1 MADKYIKNNSGQLA
15 EVEATV
21 TSSGAGNA
29 GDIVALDGSGK
40 LDTTVLPTGIGA
52 TTKLAATTENL
63 SAGDLV
69 NLYNDSGTI
78 KARKADASNGRR
90 AIGFVLSS
98 VTSPNNATVYL
109 DGTITG
115 LTGLTPGAAY
125 YLSGSSAGAATATAP
140 STSGYISQEIGIALS
155 ATEINFEEQQPIT
168 LA

>member
-40 LDTTVLPTGIGA
+40 LDTTVLPSGIGA

-90 AIGFVLSS
+90 AHGFVLSA

-115 LTGLTPGAAY
+115 LTSLTPGAAY
-125 YLSGSSAGAATATAP
+125 YLSGSTAGAATATAP
-140 STSGYISQEIGIALS
+140 TTSGYISQEIGVALS

>member
-1 MADKYIKNNSGQLA
+1 MAEKYLKNSGGQLA

-21 TSSGAGNA
+21 SSTGATEA
-29 GDIVALDGSGK
+29 GKIVALDGSGK
-40 LDTTVLPTGIGA
+40 LDVSTLPTGIGA
-52 TTKLAATTENL
+52 TTKVAATTENL
-63 SAGDLV
+63 SAGNLV
-69 NLYNDSGTI
+69 NLFNDSGTV

-90 AIGFVLSS
+90 AHGFVLTGT
-98 VTSPNNATVYL
+98 TSPNNATVYL

-125 YLSGSSAGAATATAP
+125 YLSGSTAGAATATAP
-140 STSGYISQEIGIALS
+140 STAGYISQEIGIALS

>member
-1 MADKYIKNNSGQLA
+1 MADKYIKNNAGQLA

-29 GDIVALDGSGK
+29 GDIVALDSSGK

-90 AIGFVLSS
+90 AVGFVLSS

-140 STSGYISQEIGIALS
+140 TTSGYISQEIGIALS

>member
-1 MADKYIKNNSGQLA
+1 MAEKYLKNSGGQFA
-15 EVEATV
+15 EVEGTT
-21 TSSGAGNA
+21 TSSGAGSA
-29 GDIVALDGSGK
+29 GKIVALDSAGK
-40 LDTTVLPTGIGA
+40 LDNTMMPTGIGA
-52 TTKLAATTENL
+52 TTKLAATTESL

-69 NLYNDSGTI
+69 NLFNDSGTI

-90 AIGFVLSS
+90 AVGFVLSA

-125 YLSGSSAGAATATAP
+125 YLSGATAGAATATAP
-140 STSGYISQEIGIALS
+140 TTSGYISQEIGIALS

>member
-115 LTGLTPGAAY
+115 LTGLTPGSAY

-140 STSGYISQEIGIALS
+140 TTSGYISQEIGIALS

>member
-1 MADKYIKNNSGQLA
+1 MAEKYIKNNSGQLA

-21 TSSGAGNA
+21 SSSGATEA
-29 GDIVALDGSGK
+29 GKIIALDGSGK
-40 LDTTVLPTGIGA
+40 LDNSVLPTGIGA
-52 TTKLAATTENL
+52 TVKVAATTENL
-63 SAGDLV
+63 SAGNLV
-69 NLYNDSGTI
+69 NLFNDGGTI

-90 AIGFVLSS
+90 AHGFVLTG

-125 YLSGSSAGAATATAP
+125 YLSGSTAGAATATAP
-140 STSGYISQEIGIALS
+140 TTASYISQEIGIALS